1 MVKRTRH
8 SKPLPPPAQ
17 ESQQHENNEEE
28 DEDYQDE
35 PNERYSSQKHQQDH
49 DDEQDQDRDN
59 INHGNKE
66 AKRQKPKRATN
77 TNTTTT
83 AAATTVASTKRNNNN
98 KHIYDRDPT
107 TNQYLVYSKSHKNL
121 VPKNF
126 MGNKDFNMTIQAF
139 RYEYLAKHVT
149 KEMKDSMIQ
158 YILDQYVFYELD
170 TKQAKTKIFKS
181 IEDRRHLHLD
191 RLQQDEELIQER
203 TSEWAQLHKP
213 SNYVRE
219 YDTNSGSC
227 SGGAALEQDGTA
239 TTTTSSLSR
248 TRNKQHINY
257 NENAFSYTTFIP
269 AVASDPNQALDTNT
283 TNNNNNNEIDK
294 IAFVPLHERHIS
306 PYLHE
311 FKNDYNNDA
320 DNQKYYIEELAYH
333 YYYDQAYEMRKQQQ
347 QQQHTAHCR
356 SPPSTSS
363 MLEPL
368 PPPPP
373 IPEPPSQQQQQ
384 QQHEDHVDSN
394 PQNHPEITWTYDP
407 TSRIYLVDF
416 SKVPN
421 GTAIPMIQKHFLG
434 TLMERD
440 DITVICEGL
449 YDHTHFINAD
459 YMKDFLYDLGYNFGT
474 IPYAKFRQFKRIVTN
489 TTDDRTVK
497 NKEYVTYE
505 EVDGYRSMNV
515 LSEYIP
521 YLQQT
526 VFGEGKD
533 DDVDDNFENRNGKN
547 ATSRATTAAGTTT
560 TTTTPTTSVSVAIPA
575 GCTVIHIDDDDDDV
589 DDKEG
594 DDYAL
599 NKTNDSTTTD
609 RARMSATMTTLPTTA
624 SLSTPILPPNTNAA
638 AVGNAD
644 CCIYMTDVEM
654 ATYVPRFDLE
664 YKQQFKMKELLPGD
678 KWCLMNQVRKGDGG
692 VVLYVYAY
700 SVLNFL

>member
-1 MVKRTRH
+1 M
-8 SKPLPPPAQ
+8 
-17 ESQQHENNEEE
+17 
-28 DEDYQDE
+28 
-35 PNERYSSQKHQQDH
+35 
-49 DDEQDQDRDN
+49 
-59 INHGNKE
+59 
-66 AKRQKPKRATN
+66 
-77 TNTTTT
+77 
-83 AAATTVASTKRNNNN
+83 
-98 KHIYDRDPT
+98 
-107 TNQYLVYSKSHKNL
+107 
-121 VPKNF
+121 
-126 MGNKDFNMTIQAF
+126 
-139 RYEYLAKHVT
+139 
-149 KEMKDSMIQ
+149 
-158 YILDQYVFYELD
+158 
-170 TKQAKTKIFKS
+170 
-181 IEDRRHLHLD
+181 HLD

-203 TSEWAQLHKP
+203 TSKWAQWHKP

-269 AVASDPNQALDTNT
+269 AVASDPNQVLDTTT

-311 FKNDYNNDA
+311 FKNNYNNDA
-320 DNQKYYIEELAYH
+320 DNQNYYSEELAYH

-347 QQQHTAHCR
+347 QQRKQHTTTHCR
-356 SPPSTSS
+356 SPSSTSS

-384 QQHEDHVDSN
+384 HEDHVDLN

-440 DITVICEGL
+440 DITVVCEGL

-533 DDVDDNFENRNGKN
+533 DDVDDNFENSNSKN
-547 ATSRATTAAGTTT
+547 ATSRAPTAAGTTT
-560 TTTTPTTSVSVAIPA
+560 TTTTPTTSISVAIPA
-575 GCTVIHIDDDDDDV
+575 GCTVIHIDDDDDDDV

-692 VVLYVYAY
+692 VVLYVYTY